1 MTDESMQ
8 PAPTPHVTFADE
20 GGVAVVTVDDGKA
33 NALSHEVLGGIEHAL
48 DTAESEGSKALVLLG
63 REGRFSAGF
72 DLSVMTAGPGQ
83 ARDLLARGARLALR
97 TYQLPIPVVFG
108 VTGHALAMGGILLCS
123 ADLRIGARGEFKLGL
138 PEVRIGMPLP
148 GFAAELCRDRMSP
161 RWYTRAAQLA
171 ETLDPE
177 MALEAGLLDELVE
190 PGEVAGRARELA
202 AELAGAVHAGPFAM
216 TRRTIRAE
224 LAARLEQALA
234 DDLAAFTVEPT

>member
-1 MTDESMQ
+1 ASLARACLGAGRVPARTLCAGCAADWNRSVQPMTDESMQ

-72 DLSVMTAGPGQ
+72 DLSVMTAGPEQ

-190 PGEVAGRARELA
+190 PGEV
-202 AELAGAVHAGPFAM
+202 
-216 TRRTIRAE
+216 
-224 LAARLEQALA
+224 
-234 DDLAAFTVEPT
+234 